1 MNLINLFIYF
11 VFYSINNNYY
21 FFNIKIINSLRED
34 QQSSAE
40 GSDYACLDTP
50 SETPSQRYIKSMIC
64 RPYDLLI
71 ISYLLIIYLL
81 LNLFIYFFSY
91 NIIYLFIYELLLFYN
106 CCFRYLKQVIAALD
120 I

>member
-11 VFYSINNNYY
+11 VFYLINNNYY
-21 FFNIKIINSLRED
+21 LFNIKIINSLRED

-81 LNLFIYFFSY
+81 LNLFIFLAITLF
-91 NIIYLFIYELLLFYN
+91 IYLFMNYY
-106 CCFRYLKQVIAALD
+106 CFIIAALD